1 MLRTES
7 PLNFDMVVKMD
18 PQTNICMC
26 CLKCSLLPSLHA
38 TAPPQRNGLLPPLVR
53 CYLFSHAIAI
63 FTKPALPACECSSD
77 RAQSLLTS
85 LPRWRGWQRSVDPL
99 LSFQLFVGNHVL
111 IAPWKS
117 GWNVRSGEESGKG
130 LHLCQMKTLQCGCS
144 GVTPIPARK
153 PCPCAI
159 TKSYKLVTAVS
170 GFSLA
175 LELREQQ

>member
-99 LSFQLFVGNHVL
+99 LSFQLLLRAVCRQSCPNCTLEEWLERTFWGG
-111 IAPWKS
+111 IREGAPSVSDEDSAVWLLWGHTHS
-117 GWNVRSGEESGKG
+117 
-130 LHLCQMKTLQCGCS
+130 CQE
-144 GVTPIPARK
+144 
-153 PCPCAI
+153 
-159 TKSYKLVTAVS
+159 
-170 GFSLA
+170 A
-175 LELREQQ
+175 LPMCYY